1 MSNVKCQ
8 VNKVILSL
16 YLFVEDVVQGVRKQR
31 RYGSSWVGTLGAFQ
45 PRAPGNRPDAITP
58 PWTEL
63 GYPRLVRLRVRGPDA
78 RCICGR
84 VVTAGASRSPLGRRS
99 PPRLPGAPSPGGSVA
114 ALLLRRDRDD
124 PRFTQRPHNGGGASH
139 ASLDRSLDRVLPPSE
154 EVRGADP
161 SDRPSGWA
169 IGPARTDHARWLPGV
184 FPTRR
189 R

>member
-1 MSNVKCQ
+1 MQIRFKLGWNAGGVPAPRTGESPGCNYP
-8 VNKVILSL
+8 SL
-16 YLFVEDVVQGVRKQR
+16 DRARVPPFSALTSARSRCSVHLRACSYCR
-31 RYGSSWVGTLGAFQ
+31 R
-45 PRAPGNRPDAITP
+45 RP
-58 PWTEL
+58 
-63 GYPRLVRLRVRGPDA
+63 
-78 RCICGR
+78 
-84 VVTAGASRSPLGRRS
+84 RSPLGRRS

-139 ASLDRSLDRVLPPSE
+139 ASLDRSLDRVPPPSE

-161 SDRPSGWA
+161 SDRPSGGA